1 MHVPNS
7 AQPKP
12 LVKRTSCLFSSFNL
26 LTFSPGGQK
35 QRIAIARALL
45 KVRLHL
51 LIKKLHSVC
60 ELSFI
65 TSVVEVLIDLVDFS
79 YFLFLDSK
87 LAGRLQAAVSWH
99 TMKDPCDSS
108 K

>member
-7 AQPKP
+7 AQPWP
-12 LVKRTSCLFSSFNL
+12 LVKRTSCLFSYFNL

-51 LIKKLHSVC
+51 LIKKSYTVFVNSHLLH
-60 ELSFI
+60 L
-65 TSVVEVLIDLVDFS
+65 
-79 YFLFLDSK
+79 
-87 LAGRLQAAVSWH
+87 
-99 TMKDPCDSS
+99 
-108 K
+108 